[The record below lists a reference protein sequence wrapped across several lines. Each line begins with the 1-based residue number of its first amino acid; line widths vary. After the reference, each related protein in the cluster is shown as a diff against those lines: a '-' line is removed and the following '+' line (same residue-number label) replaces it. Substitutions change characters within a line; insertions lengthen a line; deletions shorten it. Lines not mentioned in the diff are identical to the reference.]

1 MKKFASILL
10 SMLMATGAIAA
21 ASAETYTGTA
31 QGIGEVS
38 VTLTVED
45 GKITAAEVVG
55 ESETKGIGYEPC
67 ADGTFADAI
76 VAAQGVDFDS
86 ISGATVTSN
95 AVKDAAKKAMAAA
108 GLIEA
113 EDTTV
118 TDTECDV
125 VIVGAGGAGMTAALQ
140 AVDSGVNSVIIVEK
154 GGSTGGN
161 TSRATGGMN
170 AAKTVY
176 QDENEWSDA
185 TTTAVEKAIAT
196 AEEKYADGDKISNL
210 TATVKEQFEA
220 YKANPEG
227 YFDSVE
233 LFALDTIIGG
243 KGLNNFDLVM
253 TLTGN
258 SAEAIDWL
266 ATKNAHL
273 TNVGSFGGA
282 SVKRI
287 HRATTEDGKTTPV
300 GAYLVKVLTADV
312 EAEDKI
318 DLRTNTAATEI
329 VMEDGK
335 AVGVKVKSENGEY
348 TIRAKAVILAS
359 GGYGANDA
367 LVPDEYKKFVYAGH
381 AGATGDAIK
390 MVEGLDADLINM
402 DLVNTQPNSMI
413 LPSGLGQYC
422 NPGVAGAYKAGAY
435 MVNQNG
441 ERFFNESANAW
452 DLMQAM
458 KQNEAQYLIMDQTAF
473 DNFNAGMTNSKIY
486 TMEDVE
492 EWLSD
497 DYDGQPV
504 MKQGATLAEL
514 CEKLNLPADAVEAS
528 AKAFNDCAAAQTAD
542 AFGRTPAAA
551 QSEEGPFYALQM
563 HIRYYAS
570 LGGLHINDSMQVLN
584 TKQEAIPGLYA
595 AGEVVGG
602 LEGDVYM
609 GATLFGWA
617 IASGYDAAN
626 AVNAVIAQ

>member
-45 GKITAAEVVG
+45 GKITAAEVAG

-118 TDTECDV
+118 ADTECDV

-196 AEEKYADGDKISNL
+196 AEEKYADGDKVSNL
-210 TATVKEQFEA
+210 TALVKEQFEA

-243 KGLNNFDLVM
+243 KGLNDFDLVM

-318 DLRTNTAATEI
+318 DLRANTAATEI

-335 AVGVKVKSENGEY
+335 AVGVKVRSENGEY

-359 GGYGANDA
+359 GGFGADLDRVAA
-367 LVPDEYKKFVYAGH
+367 LKPELAGFVTTNASTI
-381 AGATGDAIK
+381 TGDGIDMAVAVGAATVDMEQIQIHPSVYTETTTALITEGIRGDGAILVNQEGKRFVNELETRDNVSAAELAQEGGYAYTILDQKMMDASSTYNGYFTKGYAVQADTYEELAEKLGVDPATFAATMEAWNKAVADQKDDEFGRLSFAAALDTAPYYAIK
-390 MVEGLDADLINM
+390 VSPGIHHTMGGVKINTNAEV
-402 DLVNTQPNSMI
+402 LTE
-413 LPSGLGQYC
+413 
-422 NPGVAGAYKAGAY
+422 AG
-435 MVNQNG
+435 
-441 ERFFNESANAW
+441 
-452 DLMQAM
+452 
-458 KQNEAQYLIMDQTAF
+458 
-473 DNFNAGMTNSKIY
+473 
-486 TMEDVE
+486 
-492 EWLSD
+492 
-497 DYDGQPV
+497 
-504 MKQGATLAEL
+504 
-514 CEKLNLPADAVEAS
+514 
-528 AKAFNDCAAAQTAD
+528 
-542 AFGRTPAAA
+542 
-551 QSEEGPFYALQM
+551 
-563 HIRYYAS
+563 
-570 LGGLHINDSMQVLN
+570 
-584 TKQEAIPGLYA
+584 EAIPGLYA
-595 AGEVVGG
+595 AGEVTGG
-602 LEGDVYM
+602 VH
-609 GATLFGWA
+609 GANRLG
-617 IASGYDAAN
+617 GN
-626 AVNAVIAQ
+626 AVADIVVFGRIAAQNAAAYIAK

>member
-55 ESETKGIGYEPC
+55 ENETKGIGYEPC
-67 ADGTFADAI
+67 ADGTYADAI

-95 AVKDAAKKAMAAA
+95 AVKDATKKAMAAA

-118 TDTECDV
+118 ADAECDV

-318 DLRTNTAATEI
+318 DLRTNTAATEL

-335 AVGVKVKSENGEY
+335 AVGVKVKNENGEY

-359 GGYGANDA
+359 GGFGADLDRVAA
-367 LVPDEYKKFVYAGH
+367 LKPELAGFVTTNVPTI
-381 AGATGDAIK
+381 TGDGIDMAVAVGAATVDMDQIQIHPSVYTETTTALITEGIRGDGAILVNQEGKRFVNELETRDNVSAAELAQEGGYAYTILDQKMMDASSTYNSYFTKGYAVQADSYEELAEKLGVDPATFAATMETWNKAVADQKDDEFGRLSFASALDTAPYYAIK
-390 MVEGLDADLINM
+390 VSPGIHHTMGGVKINTNAEV
-402 DLVNTQPNSMI
+402 LTE
-413 LPSGLGQYC
+413 
-422 NPGVAGAYKAGAY
+422 AG
-435 MVNQNG
+435 
-441 ERFFNESANAW
+441 
-452 DLMQAM
+452 
-458 KQNEAQYLIMDQTAF
+458 
-473 DNFNAGMTNSKIY
+473 
-486 TMEDVE
+486 
-492 EWLSD
+492 
-497 DYDGQPV
+497 
-504 MKQGATLAEL
+504 
-514 CEKLNLPADAVEAS
+514 
-528 AKAFNDCAAAQTAD
+528 
-542 AFGRTPAAA
+542 
-551 QSEEGPFYALQM
+551 
-563 HIRYYAS
+563 
-570 LGGLHINDSMQVLN
+570 
-584 TKQEAIPGLYA
+584 EAIPGLYA
-595 AGEVVGG
+595 AGEVTGG
-602 LEGDVYM
+602 VH
-609 GATLFGWA
+609 GANRLG
-617 IASGYDAAN
+617 GN
-626 AVNAVIAQ
+626 AVADIVVFGRIAAQNAAAYIAK

>member
-55 ESETKGIGYEPC
+55 ENETKGIGYEPC

-95 AVKDAAKKAMAAA
+95 AVKDATKKAMAAA
-108 GLIEA
+108 GLVEA

-118 TDTECDV
+118 ADAECDV

-170 AAKTVY
+170 AAKTAY

-196 AEEKYADGDKISNL
+196 AEEKYADGDKVSNL
-210 TATVKEQFEA
+210 TALVKEQFEA

-243 KGLNNFDLVM
+243 KGLNDFDLVM

-318 DLRTNTAATEI
+318 DLRTNTAATEL

-335 AVGVKVKSENGEY
+335 AVGVKVKNENGEY

-359 GGYGANDA
+359 GGFGADLDRVAA
-367 LVPDEYKKFVYAGH
+367 LKPELAGFVTTNAPTI
-381 AGATGDAIK
+381 TGDGIDMATAVGAATVDMDQIQIHPSVYTETATALITEGIRGDGAILVNQEGKRFVNELETRDNVSAAELAQEGGYAYTILDQKMMDASSTYNGYFTKGYAVQADTYEELAEKLGVDPATFAATMEAWNKAVADQKDDEFGRLSFASALDTAPYYAIK
-390 MVEGLDADLINM
+390 V
-402 DLVNTQPNSMI
+402 S
-413 LPSGLGQYC
+413 
-422 NPGVAGAYKAGAY
+422 PG
-435 MVNQNG
+435 
-441 ERFFNESANAW
+441 
-452 DLMQAM
+452 
-458 KQNEAQYLIMDQTAF
+458 IHH
-473 DNFNAGMTNSKIY
+473 
-486 TMEDVE
+486 TM
-492 EWLSD
+492 
-497 DYDGQPV
+497 
-504 MKQGATLAEL
+504 
-514 CEKLNLPADAVEAS
+514 
-528 AKAFNDCAAAQTAD
+528 
-542 AFGRTPAAA
+542 
-551 QSEEGPFYALQM
+551 
-563 HIRYYAS
+563 
-570 LGGLHINDSMQVLN
+570 GGLKINTNAEVL
-584 TKQEAIPGLYA
+584 TEADEVIPGLYA
-595 AGEVVGG
+595 AGEVTGG
-602 LEGDVYM
+602 VH
-609 GATLFGWA
+609 GANRLG
-617 IASGYDAAN
+617 GN
-626 AVNAVIAQ
+626 AVADIVVFGRIAAQNAAAYIAK

>member
-55 ESETKGIGYEPC
+55 ENETKGIGYEPC
-67 ADGTFADAI
+67 ADGTYADAI

-95 AVKDAAKKAMAAA
+95 AVKDATKKAMAAA

-118 TDTECDV
+118 ADAECDV

-170 AAKTVY
+170 AAKT
-176 QDENEWSDA
+176 A
-185 TTTAVEKAIAT
+185 K
-196 AEEKYADGDKISNL
+196 EKYGDKIGDL
-210 TATVKEQFEA
+210 IATVEAQFEA
-220 YKANPEG
+220 YKANPTG

-233 LFALDTIIGG
+233 LFALDTMVGG
-243 KGLNNFDLVM
+243 KCLNNLDLVM

-266 ATKNAHL
+266 ATKDAHL

-318 DLRTNTAATEI
+318 DLRTNTAATEL

-335 AVGVKVKSENGEY
+335 AVGVKVKNENGEY

-359 GGYGANDA
+359 GGFGADLDRVAA
-367 LVPDEYKKFVYAGH
+367 LKPELAGFVTTNVPTI
-381 AGATGDAIK
+381 TGDGIDMAVAVGAATVDMEQIQIHPSVYTETTTALITEGIRGDGAILVNQEGKRFVNELETRDNVSAAELAQEGGYAYTILDQKMMDASSTYNSYFTKGYAVQADSYEELAEKLGVDPATFAATMETWNKAVSDQKDDEFGRLSFASALDTAPYYAIK
-390 MVEGLDADLINM
+390 VSPGIHHTMGGVVINAD
-402 DLVNTQPNSMI
+402 T
-413 LPSGLGQYC
+413 
-422 NPGVAGAYKAGAY
+422 
-435 MVNQNG
+435 
-441 ERFFNESANAW
+441 
-452 DLMQAM
+452 
-458 KQNEAQYLIMDQTAF
+458 
-473 DNFNAGMTNSKIY
+473 
-486 TMEDVE
+486 
-492 EWLSD
+492 
-497 DYDGQPV
+497 
-504 MKQGATLAEL
+504 
-514 CEKLNLPADAVEAS
+514 
-528 AKAFNDCAAAQTAD
+528 
-542 AFGRTPAAA
+542 
-551 QSEEGPFYALQM
+551 
-563 HIRYYAS
+563 
-570 LGGLHINDSMQVLN
+570 QVLDEN
-584 TKQEAIPGLYA
+584 GNAIPGLLA
-595 AGEVVGG
+595 AGEVTGGIHGANRVGG
-602 LEGDVYM
+602 NALVDCITYGR
-609 GATLFGWA
+609 
-617 IASGYDAAN
+617 IAGRKAA
-626 AVNAVIAQ
+626 Q

>member
-55 ESETKGIGYEPC
+55 ENETKGIGYEPC
-67 ADGTFADAI
+67 ADGTYADAI

-118 TDTECDV
+118 ADTECDV

-196 AEEKYADGDKISNL
+196 AEEKYADGDKVSNL
-210 TATVKEQFEA
+210 TALVKEQFEA

-243 KGLNNFDLVM
+243 KGLNDFDLVM
-253 TLTGN
+253 TLTSN

-266 ATKNAHL
+266 ATKDAHL

-318 DLRTNTAATEI
+318 DLRTNTAATEV

-335 AVGVKVKSENGEY
+335 AVGVKVKNENGEY

-359 GGYGANDA
+359 GGFGADLDRVAA
-367 LVPDEYKKFVYAGH
+367 LKPELAGFVTTNASTI
-381 AGATGDAIK
+381 TGDGIDMAVAVGAATVDMEQIQIHPSVYTETTTALITEGIRGDGAILVNQEGKRFVNELETRDNVSAAELAQEGGYAYTILDQKMMDASSTYNSYFTKGYAVQADTYEELAEKLGIDPATFTATMEAWNKAVADQKDDEFGRLSFAAALDTAPYYAIK
-390 MVEGLDADLINM
+390 VSPGIHHTMGGVKINTNAEV
-402 DLVNTQPNSMI
+402 LTE
-413 LPSGLGQYC
+413 
-422 NPGVAGAYKAGAY
+422 AG
-435 MVNQNG
+435 
-441 ERFFNESANAW
+441 
-452 DLMQAM
+452 
-458 KQNEAQYLIMDQTAF
+458 
-473 DNFNAGMTNSKIY
+473 
-486 TMEDVE
+486 
-492 EWLSD
+492 
-497 DYDGQPV
+497 
-504 MKQGATLAEL
+504 
-514 CEKLNLPADAVEAS
+514 
-528 AKAFNDCAAAQTAD
+528 
-542 AFGRTPAAA
+542 
-551 QSEEGPFYALQM
+551 
-563 HIRYYAS
+563 
-570 LGGLHINDSMQVLN
+570 
-584 TKQEAIPGLYA
+584 EAIPGLYA
-595 AGEVVGG
+595 AGEVTGG
-602 LEGDVYM
+602 VH
-609 GATLFGWA
+609 GANRLG
-617 IASGYDAAN
+617 GN
-626 AVNAVIAQ
+626 AVADIVVFGRIAAQNAAAYIAE

>member
-55 ESETKGIGYEPC
+55 ENETKGIGYEPC
-67 ADGTFADAI
+67 ADGTYADAI

-95 AVKDAAKKAMAAA
+95 AVKDATKKAMAAA
-108 GLIEA
+108 GLVEA

-118 TDTECDV
+118 ADAECDV

-170 AAKTVY
+170 AAKTAY

-196 AEEKYADGDKISNL
+196 AEEKYADGDKVSNL
-210 TATVKEQFEA
+210 TALVKEQFEA

-253 TLTGN
+253 TLTAN

-266 ATKNAHL
+266 ATKDAHL

-318 DLRTNTAATEI
+318 DLRTNTAATEL

-335 AVGVKVKSENGEY
+335 AVGVKVKNENGEY

-359 GGYGANDA
+359 GGFGADLDRVAA
-367 LVPDEYKKFVYAGH
+367 LKPELAGFVTTNAPTI
-381 AGATGDAIK
+381 TGDGIDMATAVGAATVDMEQIQIHPSVYTETATALITEGIRGDGAILVNQEGKRFVNELETRDNVSAAELAQEGGYAYTILDQKMMDASSTYNSYFTKGYAVQADTYEELAEKLGIDPATFAATMEAWNKAVADQKDDEFGRLSFAAALDTAPYYAIK
-390 MVEGLDADLINM
+390 V
-402 DLVNTQPNSMI
+402 S
-413 LPSGLGQYC
+413 
-422 NPGVAGAYKAGAY
+422 PG
-435 MVNQNG
+435 
-441 ERFFNESANAW
+441 
-452 DLMQAM
+452 
-458 KQNEAQYLIMDQTAF
+458 IHH
-473 DNFNAGMTNSKIY
+473 
-486 TMEDVE
+486 TM
-492 EWLSD
+492 
-497 DYDGQPV
+497 
-504 MKQGATLAEL
+504 
-514 CEKLNLPADAVEAS
+514 
-528 AKAFNDCAAAQTAD
+528 
-542 AFGRTPAAA
+542 
-551 QSEEGPFYALQM
+551 
-563 HIRYYAS
+563 
-570 LGGLHINDSMQVLN
+570 GGLKINTNAEVL
-584 TKQEAIPGLYA
+584 TEADEVIPGLYA
-595 AGEVVGG
+595 AGEVTGG
-602 LEGDVYM
+602 VH
-609 GATLFGWA
+609 GANRLG
-617 IASGYDAAN
+617 GN
-626 AVNAVIAQ
+626 AVADIVVFGRIAAQNAAAYIAK

>member
-45 GKITAAEVVG
+45 GKITAAEVAG
-55 ESETKGIGYEPC
+55 ENETKGIGYEPC

-95 AVKDAAKKAMAAA
+95 AVKDATKKAMAAA

-118 TDTECDV
+118 ADAECDV

-170 AAKTVY
+170 AAKTAY

-196 AEEKYADGDKISNL
+196 AEEKYADGDKVSNL
-210 TATVKEQFEA
+210 TALVKEQFEA

-253 TLTGN
+253 TLTAN
-258 SAEAIDWL
+258 SAKAIDWL
-266 ATKNAHL
+266 ATKDAHL

-318 DLRTNTAATEI
+318 DLRTNTAATEL

-335 AVGVKVKSENGEY
+335 AVGVKVKNENGEY

-359 GGYGANDA
+359 GGFGADLDRVAA
-367 LVPDEYKKFVYAGH
+367 LKPELAGFVTTNAPTI
-381 AGATGDAIK
+381 TGDGIDMATAVGAATVDMDQIQIHPSVYTETATALITEGIRGDGAILVNQEGKRFVNELETRDNVSAAELAQEGGYAYTILDQKMMDASSTYNSYFTKGYAVQADTYEELAEKLGIDPATFTATMEAWNKAVADQKDDEFGRLSFASALDTAPYYAIK
-390 MVEGLDADLINM
+390 V
-402 DLVNTQPNSMI
+402 S
-413 LPSGLGQYC
+413 
-422 NPGVAGAYKAGAY
+422 PG
-435 MVNQNG
+435 
-441 ERFFNESANAW
+441 
-452 DLMQAM
+452 
-458 KQNEAQYLIMDQTAF
+458 IHH
-473 DNFNAGMTNSKIY
+473 
-486 TMEDVE
+486 TM
-492 EWLSD
+492 
-497 DYDGQPV
+497 
-504 MKQGATLAEL
+504 
-514 CEKLNLPADAVEAS
+514 
-528 AKAFNDCAAAQTAD
+528 
-542 AFGRTPAAA
+542 
-551 QSEEGPFYALQM
+551 
-563 HIRYYAS
+563 
-570 LGGLHINDSMQVLN
+570 GGLKINTNAEVL
-584 TKQEAIPGLYA
+584 TEADEVIPGLYA
-595 AGEVVGG
+595 AGEVTGG
-602 LEGDVYM
+602 VH
-609 GATLFGWA
+609 GANRLG
-617 IASGYDAAN
+617 GN
-626 AVNAVIAQ
+626 AVADIVVFGRIAAQNAAAYIAK

>member
-38 VTLTVED
+38 VSLTVED

-55 ESETKGIGYEPC
+55 ENETKGIGYEPC

-118 TDTECDV
+118 ADTECDV

-196 AEEKYADGDKISNL
+196 AEEKYADGDKVSNL
-210 TATVKEQFEA
+210 TALVKEQFEA

-243 KGLNNFDLVM
+243 KGLNDFDLVM
-253 TLTGN
+253 TLTSN

-266 ATKNAHL
+266 ATKDAHL

-318 DLRTNTAATEI
+318 DLRTNTAATEV

-335 AVGVKVKSENGEY
+335 AVGVKVKNENGEY

-359 GGYGANDA
+359 GGFGADLDRVAA
-367 LVPDEYKKFVYAGH
+367 LKTELAGFVTTNASTI
-381 AGATGDAIK
+381 TGDGIDMAVAVGAATVDMEQIQIHPSVYTETTTALITEGIRGDGAILVNQEGKRFVNELETRDNVSAAELAQEGGYAYTILDQKMMDASSTYNSYFTKGYAVQADSYEELAEKLGVDPATFAATMEAWNKAVADQKDDEFGRLSFAAALDTAPYYAIK
-390 MVEGLDADLINM
+390 VSPGIHHTMGGVKINTNAEV
-402 DLVNTQPNSMI
+402 LTE
-413 LPSGLGQYC
+413 
-422 NPGVAGAYKAGAY
+422 AG
-435 MVNQNG
+435 
-441 ERFFNESANAW
+441 
-452 DLMQAM
+452 
-458 KQNEAQYLIMDQTAF
+458 
-473 DNFNAGMTNSKIY
+473 
-486 TMEDVE
+486 
-492 EWLSD
+492 
-497 DYDGQPV
+497 
-504 MKQGATLAEL
+504 
-514 CEKLNLPADAVEAS
+514 
-528 AKAFNDCAAAQTAD
+528 
-542 AFGRTPAAA
+542 
-551 QSEEGPFYALQM
+551 
-563 HIRYYAS
+563 
-570 LGGLHINDSMQVLN
+570 
-584 TKQEAIPGLYA
+584 EAIPGLYA
-595 AGEVVGG
+595 AGEVTGG
-602 LEGDVYM
+602 VH
-609 GATLFGWA
+609 GANRLG
-617 IASGYDAAN
+617 GN
-626 AVNAVIAQ
+626 AVADIVVFGRIAAQNAAAYIAE